1 MVTLYHWDLPQALQ
15 SPYKG
20 WLNESTSDLFAKY
33 ARICFREFGDR
44 VRTNNTNYFESIES
58 INNVNSCFLYLMIW
72 FEFDMSNLKIGSWAT
87 AVIYNSKPLKI
98 YQLYCWEN
106 QNFIKLEYLFLS

>member
-1 MVTLYHWDLPQALQ
+1 MIDGLKAAGIEPMVTLYHWDLPQALQ

-44 VRTNNTNYFESIES
+44 VRTNNTNYFESLES
-58 INNVNSCFLYLMIW
+58 INNVSSW
-72 FEFDMSNLKIGSWAT
+72 FFFMFNDMVRI
-87 AVIYNSKPLKI
+87 
-98 YQLYCWEN
+98 
-106 QNFIKLEYLFLS
+106 

>member
-1 MVTLYHWDLPQALQ
+1 MVTLYHWDLPQAVQ
-15 SPYKG
+15 SPYNG

-58 INNVNSCFLYLMIW
+58 INNVSSCFFYI
-72 FEFDMSNLKIGSWAT
+72 
-87 AVIYNSKPLKI
+87 
-98 YQLYCWEN
+98 
-106 QNFIKLEYLFLS
+106 

>member
-58 INNVNSCFLYLMIW
+58 INNVSSCFFYI
-72 FEFDMSNLKIGSWAT
+72 
-87 AVIYNSKPLKI
+87 
-98 YQLYCWEN
+98 
-106 QNFIKLEYLFLS
+106 